1 MNGRGVGFRPLDAVI
16 TELFQLGN
24 LLGPILKDN
33 ERKYIAVPSSPMKEG
48 RMLKLA
54 ALVSVV
60 SVFALSAQ
68 PPAPVRPKIGK
79 PEIFK
84 ESDLRPGMKG
94 YAWTVLAGME
104 PEPIP
109 VEIVGILKNQWGP
122 KQDIIIGKMGG
133 KAIRTNV
140 AGGMSGSP
148 VYIDGKLVGAVALRL
163 SVFSPDAICGITPI
177 ELMLEVND
185 FDKSR
190 PTDARTPDRAPTS
203 AAAAAINLPG
213 EMLSH
218 VVSAGAS
225 PSLPGMTQTMVP
237 IETPLTFSGFNEGV
251 LREFSPFFNQMG
263 MTVAAGGASSTLRD
277 SKPVAGWQK
286 SLQPG
291 DAVTGVLVSGDM
303 SVSGMCTV
311 TFNDGKDMLA
321 CGHSFFNLGPVD
333 MPMAKSEVL
342 MTLASSFQPNKFG
355 NATEIVGALHQDRHS
370 AIMGVMGAQADM
382 VPVELKVRSF
392 DESNT
397 VRSEKNFHFSVFVQ
411 QKWTP
416 YLMMLTLFNSVS
428 GLNDFADEATYRL
441 SGNVELDGQQKLTLS
456 TMLAPGEMAVPAPMV
471 LAGWWGDKFNR
482 LFLNSVTNPKLRSVE
497 ATVDLLPDRRA
508 ATIENAWVANS
519 EVEAGATLPVKVFLR
534 PYRGERIQREFDLK
548 IPAGLAKGEHRIMVS
563 DAETLNRMQ
572 SGAMVADRFMDIPQT
587 VSLINQERT
596 NNRAYVSL
604 LEPRPTVY
612 YEDKSLPS
620 LPASVMNVMQT
631 GRTASRH
638 FASSPESAIEQG
650 SMPFDLVVNGSYTL
664 KITVK

>member
-1 MNGRGVGFRPLDAVI
+1 
-16 TELFQLGN
+16 
-24 LLGPILKDN
+24 
-33 ERKYIAVPSSPMKEG
+33 
-48 RMLKLA
+48 MLKPA
-54 ALVSVV
+54 ALLAVAFCTSL
-60 SVFALSAQ
+60 FAQS
-68 PPAPVRPKIGK
+68 PDPVPVRPKAGK
-79 PEIFK
+79 VQIFK

-94 YAWTVLAGME
+94 YAWTVLSGTE

-177 ELMLEVND
+177 ELMMEVND

-190 PTDARTPDRAPTS
+190 PQDARVPGTAANERA
-203 AAAAAINLPG
+203 AVNLPG
-213 EMLSH
+213 GLLSQ

-225 PSLPGMTQTMVP
+225 GNITPALTMTP
-237 IETPLTFSGFNEGV
+237 IETPLTFAGFNEGV
-251 LREFSPFFNQMG
+251 LHEFGPLFQQMG

-277 SKPVAGWQK
+277 AKPGPGWQN

-291 DAVTGVLVSGDM
+291 DAVSAVLVTGDM

-311 TFNDGKDMLA
+311 TYNDGKNMLA
-321 CGHSFFNLGPVD
+321 CGHSIFNLGPVD
-333 MPMAKSEVL
+333 MPMAKADVL
-342 MTLASSFQPNKFG
+342 MTLASQFQPNKFG

-370 AIMGVMGAQADM
+370 AIMGVLGATADM
-382 VPVELKVRSF
+382 VPVTLRVRSF
-392 DESNT
+392 DDGNT
-397 VRSEKNFHFSVFVQ
+397 VRKEKDFHFSVFVQ

-428 GLNDFADEATYRL
+428 GLNDFAEEATYRM
-441 SGNVELDGQQKLTLS
+441 SGKVALDGEQDLNIS
-456 TMLAPGEMAVPAPMV
+456 TMLAPSEMPVPTPMV

-482 LFLNSVTNPKLRSVE
+482 LFLNSVHTPKIKSVN
-497 ATVDLLPDRRA
+497 ATVDLLPDRKV
-508 ATIENAWVANS
+508 ATVENAWVSNS
-519 EVEAGATLPVKVFLR
+519 EVEAGATLPIKVFLR
-534 PYRGERIQREFDLK
+534 PYRGERIERDFNLK
-548 IPAGLAKGEHRIMVS
+548 IPAGLSKGEHGILLS
-563 DAETLNRMQ
+563 DADTLNRMQ
-572 SGAMVADRFMDIPQT
+572 SAASSSDRFMDIPQE

-596 NNRAYVSL
+596 NNKLYISL
-604 LEPRPTVY
+604 VEPRPTVY

-620 LPASVMNVMQT
+620 LPASIMNVMQT

-650 SMPFDLVVNGSYTL
+650 SIPFDLVINGSYTL